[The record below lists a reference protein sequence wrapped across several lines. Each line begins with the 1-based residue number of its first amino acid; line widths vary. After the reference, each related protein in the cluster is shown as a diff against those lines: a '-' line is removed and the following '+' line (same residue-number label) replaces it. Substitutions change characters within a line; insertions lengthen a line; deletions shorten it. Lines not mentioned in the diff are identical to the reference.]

1 MRNVKYRPLYLIKSK
16 FTGEYYTCIKLDVFV
31 SNVTFDLYTK
41 QHDINNYRYSW
52 NPPGK
57 IVGSAHEPAPSVA
70 MKQYEHRL
78 NKRLSGTVTFFLF
91 KTVNVK
97 LSGVYHRIQL

>member
-1 MRNVKYRPLYLIKSK
+1 MRNVKYRPMYLIKSK

-52 NPPGK
+52 TPPLRKNCG
-57 IVGSAHEPAPSVA
+57 IRARATPISSNE
-70 MKQYEHRL
+70 
-78 NKRLSGTVTFFLF
+78 T
-91 KTVNVK
+91 
-97 LSGVYHRIQL
+97 I

>member
-1 MRNVKYRPLYLIKSK
+1 MRNVKYRPMYLIKSK

-52 NPPGK
+52 TPPPSGK
-57 IVGSAHEPAPSVA
+57 IVGSAHEPPPSVA
-70 MKQYEHRL
+70 MKQYEYLTRGFQEPL
-78 NKRLSGTVTFFLF
+78 LF
-91 KTVNVK
+91 SCLKLVK

>member
-1 MRNVKYRPLYLIKSK
+1 MRNVKYWPLYLIKSK

-52 NPPGK
+52 TPPPEK
-57 IVGSAHEPAPSVA
+57 LWDPRTSHPH
-70 MKQYEHRL
+70 QQQL
-78 NKRLSGTVTFFLF
+78 N
-91 KTVNVK
+91 NMN
-97 LSGVYHRIQL
+97 I

>member
-1 MRNVKYRPLYLIKSK
+1 MRNVKYRPMYLIKSK

-52 NPPGK
+52 TPPPPLRKNCG
-57 IVGSAHEPAPSVA
+57 IRARATPISSNE
-70 MKQYEHRL
+70 
-78 NKRLSGTVTFFLF
+78 T
-91 KTVNVK
+91 
-97 LSGVYHRIQL
+97 I